1 MRVLIVSVVPPA
13 AEGGAAARC
22 LLGLLRGLRAHGVQ
36 ASVLC
41 PGAEAERGRGV
52 PADIDIEFVPLELEP
67 GWRMRWRRLRMPHG
81 ELTRE
86 PFATHLRSRARE
98 ADVVHFLEIEPASAI
113 GLVDRPALVQLH
125 CLANLDPRVWNPLRT
140 EGRTSIELLM
150 AERRV
155 RRRARW
161 LLVNSADVAGHLRS
175 AAPNSEVVLA
185 PLSLDSG
192 SYTPSA
198 TLDSSA
204 AGLIGS
210 AAWPPTAN
218 AVERLLR
225 EVWPLVLQRSPDARL
240 VLAGFGMEQVRFSH
254 LPQLRGVEWRGAVD
268 SASDFLRELGLL
280 LYPLTAGSGAKVKV
294 LEALAIGLPVVTTA
308 RGAEGIV
315 GDGGITVAGDDD
327 ALVKAAVRLIGSPHE
342 RRAAGSAALRSFEEH
357 HTPGPAAV
365 PVVNLYEQMLA

>member
-1 MRVLIVSVVPPA
+1 
-13 AEGGAAARC
+13 
-22 LLGLLRGLRAHGVQ
+22 
-36 ASVLC
+36 
-41 PGAEAERGRGV
+41 
-52 PADIDIEFVPLELEP
+52 
-67 GWRMRWRRLRMPHG
+67 
-81 ELTRE
+81 
-86 PFATHLRSRARE
+86 
-98 ADVVHFLEIEPASAI
+98 
-113 GLVDRPALVQLH
+113 
-125 CLANLDPRVWNPLRT
+125 
-140 EGRTSIELLM
+140 M

-161 LLVNSADVAGHLRS
+161 LLVNSSDVAGHLRS
-175 AAPNSEVVLA
+175 AAPNSEVVIA
-185 PLSLDSG
+185 PLSLDPD

-240 VLAGFGMEQVRFSH
+240 VLAGFGMEQARFSH
-254 LPQLRGVEWRGAVD
+254 LPQLRGVEWRGTVD

-308 RGAEGIV
+308 NGGEGIV
-315 GDGGITVAGDDD
+315 GDGGITIAGEVD
-327 ALVKAAVRLIGSPHE
+327 ALVKATVRLIESPHE
-342 RRAAGSAALRSFEEH
+342 RRAAGAAALRSFEEH
-357 HTPGPAAV
+357 HTPGHAAA
-365 PVVNLYEQMLA
+365 PVVRLYERMLA